1 MLGLCCQ
8 YLESKLK
15 RNGQTEFINVVDE
28 TGLQYGQFLKNK
40 YSSKQ
45 IEETWINNALGLF
58 DIIKRVNQ
66 EGIKLFRVSSNL
78 FPLYDSVTENLRS
91 CQIVK
96 NILKETGK
104 YILQNQMRVT
114 SHPDQFVVLSSNKE
128 DVISTS
134 IRLLDYHAWIFDQ
147 MELPVSTY
155 YAINIHGGTKGNSK
169 LLINSIN
176 NLRPSTKGRLTL
188 ENDERSYNVQ
198 ELYQVYQETGV
209 PICWD
214 SHHHT
219 FNDAGLSLD
228 EGLALAKQTWGD
240 VKPVTHLSNTE
251 PSLVNGSFTERR
263 KHSDFVHYIPDCQL
277 NGNNNGEIDVEF
289 EFKMKNLAIF
299 KAVKDFN
306 LKLS

>member
-8 YLESKLK
+8 YLESKFK
-15 RNGQTEFINVVDE
+15 RNGQAEFVNIVDE

-45 IEETWINNALGLF
+45 IEQTWINNAIGLF
-58 DIIKRVNQ
+58 NIIKRVNQ

-78 FPLYDSVTENLRS
+78 FPLYDSVADSLRN
-91 CQIVK
+91 CQTVK

-104 YILQNQMRVT
+104 YAMQNNMRLT
-114 SHPDQFVVLSSNKE
+114 SHPDQFVVLSSNKQ
-128 DVISTS
+128 DVINTS
-134 IRLLDYHAWIFDQ
+134 FRLLDYHAWIFDQ
-147 MELPVSTY
+147 MELPITPY
-155 YAINIHGGTKGNSK
+155 YAINIHGGAKGNSSILIDSIKK
-169 LLINSIN
+169 LS
-176 NLRPSTKGRLTL
+176 PSTKNRLTL
-188 ENDERSYNVQ
+188 ENDERSYSVTD
-198 ELYQVYQETGV
+198 LYQVYQETGV

-219 FNDAGLSLD
+219 FNDANLSLD
-228 EGLALAKQTWGD
+228 EGLALAKKTWGD
-240 VKPVTHLSNTE
+240 VKPITHLSNTD
-251 PSLVNGSFTERR
+251 PSLLNGSFTERR
-263 KHSDFVHYIPDCQL
+263 KHSDYVHYIPDCQL

-306 LKLS
+306 IKLS

>member
-15 RNGQTEFINVVDE
+15 RNGQTEFINIVDE

-45 IEETWINNALGLF
+45 IEETWVNNAIGLF
-58 DIIKRVNQ
+58 DIIKRVNR

-78 FPLYDSVTENLRS
+78 FPLYDSLTDSLHKS
-91 CQIVK
+91 QTVK
-96 NILKETGK
+96 DILKETGK
-104 YILQNQMRVT
+104 FILENNMRVT

-128 DVISTS
+128 DVITTS
-134 IRLLDYHAWIFDQ
+134 VRLLDYHAWIFDQ
-147 MELPVSTY
+147 MNLPVSTY
-155 YAINIHGGTKGNSK
+155 YSINIHGGTKGNSK
-169 LLINSIN
+169 ILVDSIN
-176 NLRPSTKGRLTL
+176 KLNFSTKGRLTL

-198 ELYQVYQETGV
+198 DLYQVYQQTGV

-228 EGLALAKQTWGD
+228 DGLNLAKQTWGS
-240 VKPVTHLSNTE
+240 VKPITHLSNTE

-289 EFKMKNLAIF
+289 EFKMKNLAIA
-299 KAVKDFN
+299 KAVQDFN

>member
-8 YLESKLK
+8 YLESKTK
-15 RNGQTEFINVVDE
+15 RNGEIEFVNIVNE

-40 YSSKQ
+40 YSLKQ
-45 IEETWINNALGLF
+45 IEETWINNAKGLLS
-58 DIIKRVNQ
+58 IIKRVNL

-78 FPLYDSVTENLRS
+78 FPLYDSVGDNLKSSETVKSILREIGKFIIEN
-91 CQIVK
+91 K
-96 NILKETGK
+96 
-104 YILQNQMRVT
+104 MRAT

-128 DVISTS
+128 DVINTS

-147 MELPVSTY
+147 MELPASTY

-169 LLINSIN
+169 SLINSIN
-176 NLRPSTKGRLTL
+176 KLNPSTKNRLTL

-198 ELYQVYQETGV
+198 DLYQVYQETGV

-228 EGLALAKQTWGD
+228 EGLNLAKKTWGSI
-240 VKPVTHLSNTE
+240 KPVTHLSNTE

-263 KHSDFVHYIPDCQL
+263 KHSDYVHYIPDCQL
-277 NGNNNGEIDVEF
+277 NGNNNDEIDVEF
-289 EFKMKNLAIF
+289 EFKMKNLAIT
-299 KAVKDFN
+299 KAVQDFKI
-306 LKLS
+306 KLN